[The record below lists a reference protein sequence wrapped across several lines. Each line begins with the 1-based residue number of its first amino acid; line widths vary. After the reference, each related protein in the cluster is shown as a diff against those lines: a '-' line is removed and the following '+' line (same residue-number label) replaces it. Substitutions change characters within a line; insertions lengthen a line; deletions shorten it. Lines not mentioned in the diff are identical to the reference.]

1 MKALPNGSIRGRQ
14 SKSCD
19 AVAPDIHLFAER
31 ASEARCASQRKLTGK
46 EGDVVGVST
55 EGGNIIPG
63 RKMYT
68 LTMIQ
73 KLRWTNRRLTHSN
86 TCKRNLL
93 VGGISEGTKW
103 DVYPWKRE
111 QILSKNG

>member
-1 MKALPNGSIRGRQ
+1 MEVSGAGKAKAAMLLLRIFTYSP
-14 SKSCD
+14 
-19 AVAPDIHLFAER
+19 
-31 ASEARCASQRKLTGK
+31 SEARCASQRKLTGK

-63 RKMYT
+63 WKMYT

-93 VGGISEGTKW
+93 MGGISEGTKRG
-103 DVYPWKRE
+103 VYPWKRE